1 MIRFLVLL
9 AITIIIVSLMGAV
22 FIVPF
27 DTNIEIILYEY
38 HIQTSIF
45 TFTILFIIF
54 QFALIF
60 LLKILSFLF
69 NINSIIQ
76 DKLQRSKMQKHNQ
89 TLLQSIT
96 QLLMDKKEAALGII
110 NKILPN
116 MVGDD
121 FDNAQNLVAA
131 ETEKSFD
138 KKIYY
143 LRILLDKRGYN
154 IYAAKKLTE
163 IFYENG
169 HYSEA
174 ENYAITAFN
183 MDDTDTNLMLMLI
196 RIYAKLQNY
205 AKMVF
210 VVSKLQRANSKL
222 LEANAKEIA
231 EYYFDGAKSLIES
244 DNDEEAIKYVESA
257 LELKPDFTEA
267 LALFV
272 ELNLNRKNTALS
284 MKLLKQA
291 FAVSPSFDIAV
302 MYINTSNASS
312 KVAYETLAKVV
323 NVNHYLSLFLAIAS
337 YLGLEKESSEL
348 VGKMKG
354 GEV

>member
-1 MIRFLVLL
+1 MIRFLVLFV
-9 AITIIIVSLMGAV
+9 ITIIIIALMGAV
-22 FIVPF
+22 FIIPF
-27 DTNIEIILYEY
+27 DTNIEIILYDY

-54 QFALIF
+54 QFILIF
-60 LLKILSFLF
+60 SLKILSFLF

-76 DKLQRSKMQKHNQ
+76 DRLHKNKMQKHNQ
-89 TLLQSIT
+89 HLLQSVT
-96 QLLMDKKEAALGII
+96 QLLMEKKESALSIV

-143 LRILLDKRGYN
+143 LRILLNQRGYN

-163 IFYENG
+163 VFYENG

-174 ENYAITAFN
+174 ESYAVTAFN
-183 MDDTDTNLMLMLI
+183 LDDTDTNLMLMLI

-205 AKMVF
+205 PKMVF
-210 VVSKLQRANSKL
+210 VVSKLQRADSQL
-222 LEANAKEIA
+222 LEIHSEEIA
-231 EYYFDGAKSLIES
+231 SYYFDGAKSLIES
-244 DNDEEAIKYVESA
+244 DNDAEAMKYVESA
-257 LELKPDFTEA
+257 LELKPDFINA

-272 ELNLNRKNTALS
+272 ELNINRKNTALS
-284 MKLLKQA
+284 IKLLKQA
-291 FAVSPSFDIAV
+291 FSVNPSFDIAV
-302 MYINTSNASS
+302 MYINTSNSS
-312 KVAYETLAKVV
+312 AKVAYEELSKVV
-323 NVNHYLSLFLAIAS
+323 SVNHYLSLFLAIAT
-337 YLGLEKESSEL
+337 YLGLEKESSDLINRMHE
-348 VGKMKG
+348 K
-354 GEV
+354 